1 MTELVGEE
9 NTLERAGLLE
19 RALDDETITSVGLWL
34 EV

>member
-1 MTELVGEE
+1 MAELVSEE

-19 RALDDETITSVGLWL
+19 RVLGDETTGSVELWL